1 MCFEAGRKHVSE
13 PLSFL
18 FFPPEYITF
27 VWPLFRKKS
36 DCTIMVLD
44 TNRLKQNSIKT
55 ISTFKEKKKISI
67 RSVSMSHAWMTDRQ
81 PHRNT
86 WQKTS
91 NEMCQSFSLKRL
103 TNWKCCRNACA
114 YFSNRM
120 CAQSRFILGCHLT
133 DLHVPLRGGRRSR
146 PGDSWAQPAW
156 RRCHSTPTCFLST
169 STAPAGLKRRR
180 KTKQILFLKSAPKA
194 KSEVGGLLMLKYQFS
209 SLNSNNL
216 KVNSY
221 IWEALNI

>member
-1 MCFEAGRKHVSE
+1 MCFEAGRNHVSE

-18 FFPPEYITF
+18 FFPPWVHNLCLTLVSKEIWLQHQGARY
-27 VWPLFRKKS
+27 KS
-36 DCTIMVLD
+36 SQA
-44 TNRLKQNSIKT
+44 KQHQNNIYMQR
-55 ISTFKEKKKISI
+55 KKKISI
-67 RSVSMSHAWMTDRQ
+67 RAVSMSHAWMTDRQ
-81 PHRNT
+81 PPQNT
-86 WQKTS
+86 WQKTW
-91 NEMCQSFSLKRL
+91 NEMCQSFSLKWL
-103 TNWKCCRNACA
+103 TNWKCCRNVCA

-120 CAQSRFILGCHLT
+120 CAQSQFILGCHIT

-169 STAPAGLKRRR
+169 STAPAGLRGKKKD
-180 KTKQILFLKSAPKA
+180 KTDSIFKICSKSQKWR
-194 KSEVGGLLMLKYQFS
+194 SLMLKYQFS

>member
-1 MCFEAGRKHVSE
+1 MLWS
-13 PLSFL
+13 
-18 FFPPEYITF
+18 
-27 VWPLFRKKS
+27 RKKT
-36 DCTIMVLD
+36 CQWAPVLPVFSPWVHNLCL
-44 TNRLKQNSIKT
+44 TLVSKEIWLQHHGARYKSSQAKQHRNNIY
-55 ISTFKEKKKISI
+55 IQRKKRKSLYCLWACHMHEWLIT
-67 RSVSMSHAWMTDRQ
+67 M
-81 PHRNT
+81 NT

-103 TNWKCCRNACA
+103 INWKCCRNACA

-120 CAQSRFILGCHLT
+120 CAQSQFILGCHLT

-194 KSEVGGLLMLKYQFS
+194 KSEVGGLPMLKYQFS

-216 KVNSY
+216 KVNSF